1 MAGRTCTPIAETFM
15 MAPRSRMRTQNAA
28 DWHEW
33 QGACDREGVSC
44 LGVKA
49 KVLALANV
57 CEMQVDLIGVLV
69 VSGERRKRGTS
80 TELRSSKGRARD
92 TTKAR

>member
-1 MAGRTCTPIAETFM
+1 M
-15 MAPRSRMRTQNAA
+15 MARGRMRTQNAA
-28 DWHEW
+28 EWHRWEV
-33 QGACDREGVSC
+33 ACDRAGLSC
-44 LGVKA
+44 RTVNA

-69 VSGERRKRGTS
+69 REWRAAQTWTS

>member
-1 MAGRTCTPIAETFM
+1 M
-15 MAPRSRMRTQNAA
+15 MARGRMRTQNAA
-28 DWHEW
+28 DWHEL

-69 VSGERRKRGTS
+69 REWRAAQTGTS